1 MERTVLA
8 ERKLPDY
15 TRNEEIFNMAS
26 HIVGG
31 AFGVLTLVMCL
42 YKSINFGSPWQIAGG
57 AIFGLD
63 MILLYTMSSIYHGL
77 RPSLAKKVFQVIDHC
92 TIYFLIAGS
101 YTPILLTGLR
111 NYNPKLSWTVFSF
124 VWIMCIIGTIF
135 TAIDLKKYNVFSMI
149 CYLGMGWSVLPLVKV
164 VLKAFPFEFFVF
176 LFAGGF
182 AYTFGVILYGI
193 GSKRHWYHSV
203 FHIFVVLGSVLQ
215 FVGIYLY
222 CV

>member
-8 ERKLPDY
+8 ERKLPNY

-26 HIVGG
+26 HIVGS
-31 AFGVLTLVMCL
+31 AFGVLTLVLCL
-42 YKSINFGSPWQIAGG
+42 VKSIRYGSSWQIAAA
-57 AIFGLD
+57 AIFGID

-77 RPSLAKKVFQVIDHC
+77 KPSLAKKVFQVIDHC

-101 YTPILLTGLR
+101 YTPMLLTGLR
-111 NYNPKLSWTVFSF
+111 NYNARLSWVVFSA
-124 VWIMCIIGTIF
+124 VWFMCALGTVF

-149 CYLGMGWSVLPLVKV
+149 CYLGMGWSVLLLVKALLTV
-164 VLKAFPFEFFVF
+164 FPHEFFIF
-176 LFAGGF
+176 LFSGGL
-182 AYTFGVILYGI
+182 AYTLGVILYGI

-203 FHIFVVLGSVLQ
+203 FHVFVVLGSVLQ